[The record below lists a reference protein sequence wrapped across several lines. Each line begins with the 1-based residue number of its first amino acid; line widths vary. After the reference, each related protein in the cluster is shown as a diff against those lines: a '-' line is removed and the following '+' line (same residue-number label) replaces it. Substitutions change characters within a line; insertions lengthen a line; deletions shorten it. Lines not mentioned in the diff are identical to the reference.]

1 LRSDVIDR
9 CSHAAFPRAVSTAE
23 ECALGLDPVTDDLA
37 AAVIADRRQF
47 VDSTFETIERMG
59 VSSRND
65 LKRQVVIVAADFTS
79 SHMTSCPGAAP
90 RDPPPFNSGVGA
102 PESPA

>member
-1 LRSDVIDR
+1 
-9 CSHAAFPRAVSTAE
+9 
-23 ECALGLDPVTDDLA
+23 
-37 AAVIADRRQF
+37 
-47 VDSTFETIERMG
+47 MG

-90 RDPPPFNSGVGA
+90 RDPPIQQWRGRTGIASLSRRTRAYSTSRGRNRSARLAGLVPSRRPVGLT
-102 PESPA
+102 